1 MKKKPEFALQCIL
14 CILIICLLFTEFSIS
29 EVKNS
34 SFDSLRAFT
43 FLAHFQS
50 LGPRIPG
57 SDAHSRAVEFLSTE
71 LQANGWVVEIQSG
84 STNGHAY
91 KNIVAIRGTMPIK
104 LLLASHYDSRMT
116 ANHDPN
122 PALHSFPVPGAN
134 DGGSSTA
141 VLVELSRTL
150 PREVSEDIGLV
161 FFDIEDQGNIEGWD
175 WILGSR
181 EFVSTNKN
189 RPDLFVLLDM
199 VGGYDQII
207 QPPVNSDRNIYLEIQ
222 SVAHKLSYEDHF
234 VDPSAQGILDDHV
247 PFLDAGVPSV
257 DLIDII
263 DPRWHTTTDD
273 IENVSLASLQ
283 RIGDTLTGW
292 ILSRDDKSGS

>member
-1 MKKKPEFALQCIL
+1 
-14 CILIICLLFTEFSIS
+14 LIFSLLFAALSIS
-29 EVKNS
+29 EVKYS
-34 SFDSLRAFT
+34 AFDSFRAFS
-43 FLAHFQS
+43 FLSKFQS
-50 LGPRIPG
+50 FGPRIPG
-57 SDAHSRAVEFLSTE
+57 SIAHAKAVEFLSNE
-71 LQANGWVVEIQSG
+71 LRSNGWIVEIQSG
-84 STNGHAY
+84 STNGHPY
-91 KNIVAIRGTMPIK
+91 ENIVARRGTLPVK

-122 PALHSFPVPGAN
+122 PALHTFPVPGAN

-141 VLVELSRTL
+141 VLAELSRTL

-181 EFVSTNKN
+181 EFVSSNKN
-189 RPDLFVLLDM
+189 RPDLLVLLDM
-199 VGGYDQII
+199 VGGYDQVI
-207 QPPVNSDRNIYLEIQ
+207 QPPVNSDRKIYKEIQ
-222 SVAHKLSYEDHF
+222 SVARKLAYEENF

-247 PFLDAGVPSV
+247 PFLDAGIPSV

-273 IENVSLASLQ
+273 LENVSPGSLQ

-292 ILSRDDKSGS
+292 ILSRKDKSGS